1 MSANGSSASSG
12 SSAVLTEADEAI
24 DGRRPSRLGGPPGPV
39 VPVATAVRT
48 RRRPALFAIGMALVA
63 LGSLAAVYLTQV
75 VGRTVPVIALTRTV
89 QAGGVLQRTDLTV
102 AHVNA
107 DPALHPVSADRLA
120 SLIGQR
126 AAIDLP
132 AGSLLTETAVTGD
145 LVPGVGMS
153 VVGVALTPAQLPAV
167 PLHSGDRVRIVD
179 TPAAQG
185 DPPARAPVTIS
196 GEVVSVVGP
205 SDTGL
210 TVVNVLIPTGEAA
223 DLAAHVATARVA
235 LVLDS
240 RVR

>member
-1 MSANGSSASSG
+1 MSANGSSPSSG

-24 DGRRPSRLGGPPGPV
+24 DGRPRGRSSGPPRP
-39 VPVATAVRT
+39 PAAVASAVRT
-48 RRRPALFAIGMALVA
+48 RRRPAVVAIGVA
-63 LGSLAAVYLTQV
+63 LIAVGSLAAVYLTQV
-75 VGRTVPVIALTRTV
+75 VGRTVPVVALARSV
-89 QAGGVLQRTDLTV
+89 QAGEAIERSDLTI
-102 AHVNA
+102 AHVNT

-120 SLIGQR
+120 SLVGER
-126 AAIDLP
+126 AAMDLP
-132 AGSLLTETAVTGD
+132 AGSLLTEEAVTNK
-145 LVPGVGMS
+145 LVPGVGQS

-167 PLHSGDRVRIVD
+167 PLRSGDRVRIVD

-185 DPPARAPVTIS
+185 DPPSKSPLTIS

-210 TVVNVLIPTGEAA
+210 TVVNVLIPAAAAA